1 MMLTLQRT
9 VPVPPNLLVRG
20 ARLLAAAIVIGW
32 SLANV
37 IQRVGDWSL
46 SDMDA
51 YWNAAMRLREGGL
64 LYPPVADPA
73 AVDIFKYAPWFAWA
87 WIPLTLLPK
96 AVVGAGWSAILVA
109 ASGAALMPLLRTV
122 TLARVAAAALLGSL
136 LIWSAASGNVQ
147 PLLVAVLVHGITA
160 RAGPIWIGVAASLK
174 VFPLFYAL
182 VYVGRREWLRAVV
195 AGGVALLLW
204 LPVFAYDLRHFQ
216 GGYADSPSP
225 LLAIHPAA
233 YVVGVVVAITA
244 TLVLARTRFAW
255 LAAAAGLFAVLPRV
269 SLIDLTHLLVGTTEQ
284 TDRPTDVKES

>member
-9 VPVPPNLLVRG
+9 LPVPPNIAIRG

-87 WIPLTLLPK
+87 WIPLTLVPK
-96 AVVGAGWSAILVA
+96 AVVGAAWSAILVA
-109 ASGAALMPLLRTV
+109 ASGAALMPLLRQI
-122 TLARVAAAALLGSL
+122 TLASIAAAALLGSL

-147 PLLVAVLVHGITA
+147 PLLVAVLVHGIAT
-160 RAGPIWIGVAASLK
+160 RAGPVWIGVAASLK
-174 VFPLFYAL
+174 IFPLFYAL
-182 VYVGRREWLRAVV
+182 VYVGRREWMRAAV
-195 AGGVALLLW
+195 AGCVGLLLW

-233 YVVGVVVAITA
+233 YAAGGTVAVVA
-244 TLVLARTRFAW
+244 TLLLARSRFAW

-269 SLIDLTHLLVGTTEQ
+269 SLIDLTHLLVGTARHTDTE
-284 TDRPTDVKES
+284 ES

>member
-9 VPVPPNLLVRG
+9 LPVPPDAAVRT

-96 AVVGAGWSAILVA
+96 AVVGAAWSAVLVG
-109 ASGAALMPLLRTV
+109 ASGAALIPLLSRI
-122 TLARVAAAALLGSL
+122 TLARLAAAALLGSL

-147 PLLVAVLVHGITA
+147 PLLVAVLVHGITT
-160 RAGPIWIGVAASLK
+160 RAGPVWIGVAASLK
-174 VFPLFYAL
+174 IFPLFYAL
-182 VYVGRREWLRAVV
+182 VYVGRREWMRAAV
-195 AGGVALLLW
+195 AGCVGLLLW

-233 YVVGVVVAITA
+233 YVVGGAVAVAA

-269 SLIDLTHLLVGTTEQ
+269 SLIDLTHLLVGTARQ
-284 TDRPTDVKES
+284 TDTEES

>member
-1 MMLTLQRT
+1 MMLTLQPARIA
-9 VPVPPNLLVRG
+9 VPDALVRA
-20 ARLLAAAIVIGW
+20 ARILAAAIVIGW

-51 YWNAAMRLREGGL
+51 YWNAALRLREGGL
-64 LYPPVADPA
+64 LYPPVPDPS

-96 AVVGAGWSAILVA
+96 AVVGAAWSAVLVG
-109 ASGAALMPLLRTV
+109 ASGAALVPLLRQIS
-122 TLARVAAAALLGSL
+122 LARLSAAALLGSL

-147 PLLVAVLVHGITA
+147 PLLVAVLVHGVAT
-160 RAGPIWIGVAASLK
+160 RTGPIWIGVAASLK
-174 VFPLFYAL
+174 IFPLFYAL
-182 VYVGRREWLRAVV
+182 VYVGRREWMRALV
-195 AGGVALLLW
+195 AACVTGLLW

-225 LLAIHPAA
+225 LLAIHPALYA
-233 YVVGVVVAITA
+233 LGFFAAVAA
-244 TLVLARTRFAW
+244 TFLLARSRFAW

-269 SLIDLTHLLVGTTEQ
+269 SLIDLTHLLVGTAGQ
-284 TDRPTDVKES
+284 PDAKES

>member
-1 MMLTLQRT
+1 MMLALQPART
-9 VPVPPNLLVRG
+9 AVPDALVRA
-20 ARLLAAAIVIGW
+20 ARILAAAIVIGW

-51 YWNAAMRLREGGL
+51 YWNAALRLREGGL
-64 LYPPVADPA
+64 LYPPVPDPS
-73 AVDIFKYAPWFAWA
+73 AVDIFKYAPWFAWV

-96 AVVGAGWSAILVA
+96 AVVGAAWSAVLVG
-109 ASGAALMPLLRTV
+109 ASGAALVPLLRQIS
-122 TLARVAAAALLGSL
+122 LARLSAAALLGSL

-147 PLLVAVLVHGITA
+147 PLLVAVLVHGVAT

-174 VFPLFYAL
+174 IFPLFYAL
-182 VYVGRREWLRAVV
+182 VYVGRREWMRALVAACV
-195 AGGVALLLW
+195 AGLLW

-225 LLAIHPAA
+225 LLAIHPALYA
-233 YVVGVVVAITA
+233 LGVVVAVA
-244 TLVLARTRFAW
+244 VTLLLARSRFAW

-269 SLIDLTHLLVGTTEQ
+269 SLIDLTHLLVGTAEQ
-284 TDRPTDVKES
+284 PNPKES